1 MLEKREKILQLFM
14 GGISIGQLVSK
25 ARRTSE
31 KQRHVNRPSML
42 HTADLSHRRVSTSA
56 KTVRS
61 MADKKAHLWD
71 MCSAFFWGGIF
82 ADC

>member
-42 HTADLSHRRVSTSA
+42 PLCDHVAA

-71 MCSAFFWGGIF
+71 MCSAFFWGKF
-82 ADC
+82 LLTAES